1 MTGQTKAQTQA
12 AVTTHE
18 YPDPHALRRGGL
30 LRCGASGSGCARM
43 RAGAATGRS
52 ASQRRRGSQQ
62 PQGCAASPNRQPH
75 GGHQQPTGC
84 EGSPEGKHPPMTTSG
99 PTDAPSYREEMRER
113 SGSHGRR
120 RYALRQGQRLPAA
133 GPAQPEP
140 QNQPRQQS
148 SPVRLGNGATDP
160 AQAPGFLLATLATL
174 RPCAQLP
181 GGTAPNRGRQAHGGT
196 AFPVKFAPVT

>member
-1 MTGQTKAQTQA
+1 MNIQTLTPCGVGVCCVVGQA
-12 AVTTHE
+12 AADA
-18 YPDPHALRRGGL
+18 P
-30 LRCGASGSGCARM
+30 GCEREPPP
-43 RAGAATGRS
+43 GAAQAGG
-52 ASQRRRGSQQ
+52 RGSQQ

-84 EGSPEGKHPPMTTSG
+84 EGSPEGKHPPMTASG

-148 SPVRLGNGATDP
+148 GPVRLGNGATDP
-160 AQAPGFLLATLATL
+160 AQVPGFLLATLSTL